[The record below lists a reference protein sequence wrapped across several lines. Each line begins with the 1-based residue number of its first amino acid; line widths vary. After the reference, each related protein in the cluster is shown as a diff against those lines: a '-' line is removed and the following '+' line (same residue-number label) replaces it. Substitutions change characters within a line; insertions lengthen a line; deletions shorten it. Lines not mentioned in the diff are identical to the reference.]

1 MTFSS
6 TNSSAL
12 YSKKKLSFSAQC
24 CAWKSCKGT
33 STSYFWLTN
42 ISCLLYGKIDKKIE
56 PSAPLCMWWIGC
68 FRQFMRLLLFLG
80 DACARTGGSVPT
92 FTFSIRNAAAAAAA
106 PPRCDSTMW
115 PSLSWNIVKTKPD
128 CVCRE
133 MKTGPWGE
141 ERSLLGKRALER
153 KWDYKS
159 FWGCTGVTLLTRLS
173 QFHPPWW
180 MGYSLHVG
188 IQPAP

>member
-1 MTFSS
+1 M
-6 TNSSAL
+6 
-12 YSKKKLSFSAQC
+12 LSVETLQRYTYVLS
-24 CAWKSCKGT
+24 
-33 STSYFWLTN
+33 LTN
-42 ISCLLYGKIDKKIE
+42 QHFWSPSQKNRQKNE
-56 PSAPLCMWWIGC
+56 PSAPLCMWGIGR
-68 FRQFMRLLLFLG
+68 FRQFMRLLLFWVMRVL
-80 DACARTGGSVPT
+80 ALARRGGGVPT
-92 FTFSIRNAAAAAAA
+92 FTFSIGNATAAA
-106 PPRCDSTMW
+106 PRRCASTMW

-188 IQPAP
+188 IQLAP